1 MAWVVYMATVTESE
15 PHCGVINFDLNCGT
29 SGNKLN
35 VGPGSV
41 HNNTFIFA
49 NWASEKKNKA
59 QELWRSTFSFC
70 VLLCSASPPLS
81 PSTSVNGH
89 CTKLLD
95 TGDFQ
100 VVRSRLMHASGS
112 HFWKSQA

>member
-1 MAWVVYMATVTESE
+1 MSSQSELE
-15 PHCGVINFDLNCGT
+15 PHCGVINFDSNCGT

-35 VGPGSV
+35 MGPGSV

-49 NWASEKKNKA
+49 NWASEKKK
-59 QELWRSTFSFC
+59 QGTRIMEKH
-70 VLLCSASPPLS
+70 VLVLCASSASPPLS

-100 VVRSRLMHASGS
+100 VVRSRLMHASGG